1 MRNPV
6 KKVRSIRDRCFNNE
20 IQLQSITCA
29 KAMRI
34 KGIFV
39 VAIFEVVS
47 FCNEV
52 FATKICAIG
61 VLAFRG

>member
-1 MRNPV
+1 
-6 KKVRSIRDRCFNNE
+6 
-20 IQLQSITCA
+20 
-29 KAMRI
+29 MRI

-52 FATKICAIG
+52 FATKICAIDG
-61 VLAFRG
+61 LIFRGRWHQLRKPEQKVCSIRDRCFNNKFGCED